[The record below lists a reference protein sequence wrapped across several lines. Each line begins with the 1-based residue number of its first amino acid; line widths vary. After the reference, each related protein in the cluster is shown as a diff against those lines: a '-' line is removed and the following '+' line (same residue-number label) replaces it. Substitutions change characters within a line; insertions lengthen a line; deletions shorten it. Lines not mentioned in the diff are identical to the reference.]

1 MSCGI
6 CASNSVNA
14 SMPPADAP
22 TPTIGKTAGGA
33 VGPGSVAGTWSVVVL
48 CRLRVIWHRFLPGLA
63 RTEKTSTK

>member
-1 MSCGI
+1 
-6 CASNSVNA
+6 
-14 SMPPADAP
+14 MPPADAP